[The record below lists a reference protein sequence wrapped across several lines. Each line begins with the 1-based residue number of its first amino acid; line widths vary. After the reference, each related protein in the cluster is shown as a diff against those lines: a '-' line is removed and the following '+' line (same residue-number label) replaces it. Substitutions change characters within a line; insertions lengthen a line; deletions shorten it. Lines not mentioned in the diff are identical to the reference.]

1 MLTDA
6 ALKNLKSKDKPYKVT
21 DRDGMYVRVGTNG
34 TISFRY
40 DYRVNGRRETVTF
53 GKYGSSGLSLAR
65 AREKCIDAKRMI
77 QEGLSPA
84 IEKQREKRRIAVSE
98 QTYYRWRKEYG
109 GLKTDQARRMKDL
122 EKENVRLR
130 RAISDLTLD
139 KLILQEAARGNF

>member
-1 MLTDA
+1 MLTDS

-65 AREKCIDAKRMI
+65 SRPRKVH
-77 QEGLSPA
+77 
-84 IEKQREKRRIAVSE
+84 RR
-98 QTYYRWRKEYG
+98 
-109 GLKTDQARRMKDL
+109 QAHDSGRP
-122 EKENVRLR
+122 V
-130 RAISDLTLD
+130 ASDR
-139 KLILQEAARGNF
+139 EAAR